1 MHAWDDGT
9 AFTVTGAPL
18 AERSTVLEAGVAAR
32 FGARSLLE
40 FGYSGQYADEARDH
54 GANVRYSLKF

>member
-1 MHAWDDGT
+1 M
-9 AFTVTGAPL
+9 
-18 AERSTVLEAGVAAR
+18 LEAGVAAR